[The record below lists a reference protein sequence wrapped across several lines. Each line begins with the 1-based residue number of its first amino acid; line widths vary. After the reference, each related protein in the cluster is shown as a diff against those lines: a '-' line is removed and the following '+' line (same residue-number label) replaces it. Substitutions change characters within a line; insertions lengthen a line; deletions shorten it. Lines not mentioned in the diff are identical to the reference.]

1 MAEIAPLRAVLYDPT
16 KVQID
21 KVIAPPYDVIN
32 EEERK
37 RLESLDPHNVVRLD
51 LPQGD
56 GDARYA
62 EAAKR
67 FAEWQE
73 AGVLKR
79 DQRWAI
85 FVYNQTFSLAELG
98 GRKFTRRGVIAG
110 VRLAAYDEQTIL
122 PHERTLRG
130 PKEDRLK
137 LMRACRAHFSQIFGL
152 YRDPSNIHQQL
163 FSHVEDRPADLAGK
177 TADGTNHQLW
187 RITDRERIRDFARTL
202 MPLPFYIADG
212 HHRYETMLA
221 LRDELADKA
230 AGGQLGSRATPQFA
244 TFFLTNLVDP
254 GLVILP
260 THRLVHSLPQFDAQK
275 LLAKAGEHFEIFPVE
290 SGRQNV
296 DLLKK
301 TLHERGLT
309 RPSLAVVLPSSET
322 AWVLSLAH
330 DPYLEVHK
338 SVAHL
343 DVTLLHTL
351 LIERALGID
360 AAAQAEQK
368 NLTYVKDTADALAR
382 VAKGEAQVGF
392 IMNPTRADQVLDVA
406 NAHQTMPQ
414 KSTFF
419 YPKIASGLL
428 FNPLDVDEDLDRA
441 W

>member
-16 KVQID
+16 KVSVE
-21 KVIAPPYDVIN
+21 KVIAPPYDVIS
-32 EEERK
+32 EDDRK
-37 RLESLDPHNVVRLD
+37 NLEALDPHNIVRLI

-56 GDARYA
+56 ADARYA
-62 EAAKR
+62 DAAKKL
-67 FAEWQE
+67 AEWRE
-73 AGVLKR
+73 SGVLKR

-85 FVYNQTFSLAELG
+85 FVYNQSFTLAELP
-98 GRKFTRRGVIAG
+98 GRKFTRRGVICG
-110 VRLAAYDEQTIL
+110 VRLARYDEQTIL

-137 LMRACRAHFSQIFGL
+137 LMRACSAHFSQIFGL

-163 FSHVEDRPADLAGK
+163 FSHVEDRPADLSGR
-177 TADGTNHQLW
+177 TADGTLHQLW
-187 RITDRERIRDFARTL
+187 RISDRERIRDFSRTL

-221 LRDELADKA
+221 LRDELAA
-230 AGGQLGSRATPQFA
+230 RAPGGELGSRATPQFA

-260 THRLVHSLPQFDAQK
+260 THRLVHSLAQFDPQQ
-275 LLAKAGEHFEIFPVE
+275 LLAKAKENFEVFPVE
-290 SGRQNV
+290 GARQNV

-301 TLHERGLT
+301 VLHERGQT
-309 RPSLAVVLPSSET
+309 RPSIAVVLPGTET

-338 SVAHL
+338 AVAHL

-351 LIERALGID
+351 LLERILGID

-368 NLTYVKDTADALAR
+368 NLTYVKDTRDALAR

-392 IMNPTRADQVLDVA
+392 IMNPTLAGQVLDVA

-419 YPKIASGLL
+419 YPKIASGLVI
-428 FNPLDVDEDLDRA
+428 NPLDVDEDLDRA